1 MLEKLMSYCK
11 NYFVRTL
18 ETGTY
23 TIASGSINSTGTYA
37 IGQYTRIK
45 GSLLNDGVYQFAS
58 VMPLQDEVFEG
69 SVYGLAVPKDFIEL
83 STVISAF
90 VDKNPQSALTSE
102 SFSGYSYSKAT
113 DINGAPMSW
122 QSVFASELKQFKKMY
137 ESEVV

>member
-1 MLEKLMSYCK
+1 MLEKLMQYCK

-23 TIASGSINSTGTYA
+23 TIANGSINATGTYA
-37 IGQYTRIK
+37 IGQYIRIK
-45 GSLLNDGVYQFAS
+45 GSLLNDGVYQFANT
-58 VMPLQDEVFEG
+58 MPLQNEVFDG
-69 SVYGLAVPKDFIEL
+69 SIYGLAVPKDFVEL
-83 STVISAF
+83 STTISTF

-102 SFSGYSYSKAT
+102 SFSGYSYAKAT

-122 QSVFASELKQFKKMY
+122 QSVFASDLKPYKKMY